1 MLMERCRPLARPA
14 FRALFGHSVLV
25 LAAALALAGCGR
37 GRGSGG
43 SGRIATPPPAP
54 GTTAVPARDTARAP
68 ATSVETPAAAAT
80 ILRYGTF
87 PLASEDS
94 LRALPRRFGPESLA
108 VVLRLNRVDLE
119 HARLGDTL
127 VVPSIFDLARLAPFP
142 DTLPAARAL
151 PKLIVV
157 SARVQAFGAYEAGRL
172 LRWGPTSTGRKEK
185 TTPAGLYH
193 TNWRQRRRVSTFND
207 EWVLNWYINLSNFD
221 GISLHQYELPGR
233 PASHSCVRLLEDDA
247 AWLYHWADT
256 WTLVPGDRR
265 RIERQGTPVVVMDAY
280 AFGHRRPWKRL
291 PEDPRATTLA
301 PDSIATALRRWA
313 VVEADS
319 AR

>member
-1 MLMERCRPLARPA
+1 
-14 FRALFGHSVLV
+14 V
-25 LAAALALAGCGR
+25 AALVLAGCGR
-37 GRGSGG
+37 ESG
-43 SGRIATPPPAP
+43 SGRPRRTATPPPASE
-54 GTTAVPARDTARAP
+54 TAATALDAARADTERAEVP
-68 ATSVETPAAAAT
+68 VVADAVV
-80 ILRYGTF
+80 RYGIF
-87 PLASEDS
+87 PLANEDS

-127 VVPSIFDLARLAPFP
+127 VVPSTFDLARLAPFP
-142 DTLPAARAL
+142 DTLPTARAL

-157 SARVQAFGAYEAGRL
+157 SAHVQAFGAYEAGRL
-172 LRWGPTSTGRKEK
+172 VRWGPTSTGRKEK
-185 TTPAGLYH
+185 VTPAGVYH
-193 TNWRQRRRVSTFND
+193 TNWRQRQRISTFND

-247 AWLYHWADT
+247 AWLYGWVDT

-265 RIERQGTPVVVMDAY
+265 KIAQQGTPVVVMDAY
-280 AFGHRRPWKRL
+280 TFGHRRPWKRL
-291 PEDPRATTLA
+291 PEDPQATSLA
-301 PDSIATALRRWA
+301 PDSIAAALRRWA
-313 VVEADS
+313 VAEADS